1 MADPQRVCP
10 EPSSSAS
17 GSVRA
22 FLASGQELPDDL
34 LRQASRRLSI
44 TALLM
49 SVTYLVAWLLG
60 RTTTFATFR
69 GDLDWRTLDG
79 GDLIAIASIALSV
92 GLGIF
97 ARRTDR
103 DPQFIL
109 DLGLVYMVAISLGLG
124 MLMHWTPVPD
134 HWKMFP
140 VIPMISWIGPIILIF
155 AAILPTTTGKTVVA
169 GLLSASMNPLG
180 MMLAKAS
187 GRLEYG
193 PESTV
198 LLMHYPDFLVIP
210 VAVVISRVVTGLGLQ
225 VAKAREMGSY
235 ELGERIGRGAM
246 GEVYRAKHRMFAR
259 AAAIKLIRPDTVKPG
274 DTEGALLA
282 IKRFRREAEAA
293 ARLRSPH
300 TVALYDFGV
309 TADQTLYFVME
320 LLDGMDMQT
329 MVSDHGPLPA
339 NRVIYLLRQ
348 VCASLEEAHANGLV
362 HRDIKPANIHVGR
375 VGLKHDFVKV
385 LDFGLVKSLSG
396 DGALDSQTT
405 QDGLTPG
412 TPAYMP
418 PEAVRGEP
426 LDGRADIYALGCV
439 GYFLL
444 TGKMVFEA
452 DSGLKMI
459 ASHLQTV
466 PVPPSRRAGV
476 NVPRELEDLLMRCL
490 EKDPADRPAGAD
502 EVGQALKA
510 MAVDPWTQA
519 EAMAWWQVHAAPEA
533 PHALAS

>member
-1 MADPQRVCP
+1 MADPRIVCP
-10 EPSSSAS
+10 EIPRSAPDLLRNAL
-17 GSVRA
+17 GA
-22 FLASGQELPDDL
+22 GGDLPEDI

-60 RTTTFATFR
+60 RATTFALIR
-69 GDLDWRTLDG
+69 GDGDWTTLDG
-79 GDLIAIASIALSV
+79 GDAIAIVSIALSV
-92 GLGIF
+92 GLWRY
-97 ARRTDR
+97 ARNTDR
-103 DPQFIL
+103 DPEFIL
-109 DLGLVYMVAISLGLG
+109 DVGLAYMVAISFGLG
-124 MLMHWTPVPD
+124 MLMHWSPVP
-134 HWKMFP
+134 HEWPML
-140 VIPMISWIGPIILIF
+140 PMISWIGPIMLIF
-155 AAILPTTTGKTVVA
+155 AALLPTTPGKTLVA
-169 GLLSASMNPLG
+169 GLLAASMNPLG
-180 MMLAKAS
+180 MMLGQAS
-187 GRLEYG
+187 GQFHYG
-193 PESTV
+193 SQGNV
-198 LLMHYPDFLVIP
+198 LLMHYPDYLLIP
-210 VAVVISRVVTGLGLQ
+210 VAIVISRVMTGLGLQ

-235 ELGERIGRGAM
+235 ELGERIGLGAM

-259 AAAIKLIRPDTVKPG
+259 PAAIKLIRPDTVAPG
-274 DTEGALLA
+274 DTEAALLA
-282 IKRFRREAEAA
+282 VKRFRREAEAA

-320 LLDGMDMQT
+320 LLDGMDLQT
-329 MVSDHGPLPA
+329 MVSTYGPLPA
-339 NRVIYLLRQ
+339 NRTIYLLRQ
-348 VCASLEEAHANGLV
+348 VCDSLDEAHATGLV

-385 LDFGLVKSLSG
+385 LDFGLVKSLNSEG
-396 DGALDSQTT
+396 VLDSQTT

-439 GYFLL
+439 GYYLL

-452 DSGLKMI
+452 DTGLKMI
-459 ASHLQTV
+459 ASHLQSI
-466 PVPPSRRAGV
+466 PVPPSRRAHII
-476 NVPRELEDLLMRCL
+476 VPAALEDLLMRCL
-490 EKDPADRPAGAD
+490 EKDPANRPGGAD

-519 EAMAWWQVHAAPEA
+519 EAMEWWQVHALPPERQA
-533 PHALAS
+533 KAS